1 MADQP
6 YVLLEEDGDAK
17 GNFKLLSPAYG
28 KSKSTSKVALT
39 SVAVQDQFMR
49 QEKNMGLMNS
59 QCSLHWTGV
68 FYQRKGHLRLKP
80 CSGYVKPKQ
89 LLGILGGADSGAK
102 ELMEIISQRIDPS
115 VTDVY
120 LQGHVLLNKLPPGR
134 LFRRFVAYV
143 PRSENHLAFLTVR
156 ETLTFSAQMRL
167 PSHAKEAEIKAMV
180 DLTLHWLGLTGDHS
194 CEDTYIGNE
203 VVKGVSGG
211 QKRRVS
217 VGVELVA
224 GAAVL
229 LMDKPT
235 NGLDAQTA
243 YDLVNRTKRV
253 CNKGDKAVVM
263 NVASPSPELLGLFT
277 NICLLAKG
285 YMVYWGPPDGL
296 EKYFHEQGYR
306 KPPGK
311 SLPSFIED
319 MLSKPQKYL
328 CEEKKNSEK
337 SNKRLIKDLA
347 RYFKRQSQ
355 SKKLLDAEISQAM
368 EAELD
373 SSSEDLDESAQA
385 ENHRLFKQFST
396 VFDERGL
403 QGDQWI
409 LPKKIKWWQQFKLII
424 KRRRTTKLRGKQMIL
439 SRLIPIIVVGLMIGI
454 LFFQLTQEQVRERVS
469 MVYFAVGFMGFGTV
483 AFIPDIMV
491 QDRPT
496 FYYQYEADYFS
507 PSAWYLVQF
516 LMDMPQCF
524 VEALSFSI
532 ITYWMA
538 GFVAQPVPFI
548 IYCLIMFW
556 IRFTAFS
563 LAMWTMSVFQVPAT
577 AQVFATT
584 FFPIVL
590 AYCGF
595 CRPIK
600 LQEMGENFLEF
611 FLNLVN
617 IAGIFTWPYRAL
629 SAQEVYQV
637 AKTFT
642 PLNVT
647 GSDLDY
653 WGCYAPPGDDKAR
666 FLYYSGVTEAFS
678 EGSEIMFLTQLRLGS
693 CTDQGT
699 TGNYWS
705 PYAPD
710 TNTVVFQSGLHI
722 WVTFLQL
729 SLWTIILNLCAFRNF
744 KYRNVSRKAPNPGV
758 KKKEDSVAKIPFDR
772 PDEDAEQVAGAYVQ
786 FAHIDCYVDTPMGEK
801 QILRDTN
808 GYVMPGDMIALMG
821 PSGAGKST
829 LLDVLANKKRGGRL
843 EIAQQL
849 FNGRDRDENF
859 NRMAGYCEQFNSHM
873 ACLTVRE
880 ALEFACE
887 LRLDNSVPRIQ
898 KQLIVDKTLDELEL
912 FELSDKTIGDQFDG
926 ISSEAAKKL
935 TIAVELVMRP
945 TLLFL
950 DEPTTGLD
958 SAAAITVMQLVK
970 KLSDKGMSVIC
981 TIHQPPAEA
990 FAVFNKILILQSGG
1004 TMVYFGKTEDLN
1016 GWFVREAKLNDM
1028 VEGKNPADWA
1038 IEALKLYDTQ
1048 RVWNNSP
1055 ECRELNAKL
1064 QNIICD
1070 QNYGQKF
1077 DSPYASTFW
1086 CMYKTTLSRA
1096 IKFYLRNHENIIAR
1110 ISAALVQSFCLGVL
1124 YFNVRDANSD
1134 YQSVMFQSIFDVVTV
1149 LMTESAAEEVPL
1161 IFSERA
1167 TFYREIDSKFY
1178 RVLPYFLAR
1187 VTAQQIMA
1195 LCQAVCFATPLFWMS
1210 FYNYPLFHDPAG
1222 FTEPGETQESPYPIR
1237 LADYIYFIWQ
1247 LWLVINAAM
1256 AFSQFF
1262 ASLSPQEGIGNV
1274 YYTNLCALCELFA
1287 GFIIYLSSVGIAGTS
1302 RYNEDCGNI
1311 QLQECWITETNNNLF
1326 VQYWGRVINL
1336 LDLFKYSLYSLGSFF
1351 INCTYMGAVVEE
1363 TYEKNLIWKEFTNDL
1378 NVTSQLGLWMP
1389 HYQIPWSQ
1397 KCSDKDLGQ
1406 TFWEKWQYMWGL
1418 IFFAILYNV
1427 GVYIFLA
1434 FKRWDKR

>member
-1 MADQP
+1 MEDQP
-6 YVLLEEDGDAK
+6 YMLLEDDSKGDQLLQFPSNSKKAK
-17 GNFKLLSPAYG
+17 SSSKIPLS
-28 KSKSTSKVALT
+28 

-49 QEKNMGLMNS
+49 REKNMGLLQS

-80 CSGYVKPKQ
+80 CSGYVKPKE

-156 ETLTFSAQMRL
+156 ETLMFSAQMRL
-167 PSHAKEAEIKAMV
+167 PSHAKYQEIKAMV
-180 DLTLHWLGLTGDHS
+180 DLTLDWLGLTGSHS
-194 CEDTYIGNE
+194 CEDTYIGND

-253 CNKGDKAVVM
+253 CTKGGKAVVM

-277 NICLLAKG
+277 NICLLSKG
-285 YMVYWGPPDGL
+285 YMVYWGPPEGL
-296 EKYFHEQGYR
+296 EKYFNQQGYI
-306 KPPGK
+306 KPKTK

-319 MLSKPQKYL
+319 MLSKPSKYL
-328 CEEKKNSEK
+328 TEEKKQLGK
-337 SNKRLIKDLA
+337 SNRRLIKELA
-347 RYFKRQSQ
+347 RFFKRTSE
-355 SKKLLDAEISQAM
+355 SKKILDMEISRAM

-373 SSSEDLDESAQA
+373 TSSEELDESEQA
-385 ENHRLFKQFST
+385 EEHRLIKQFST
-396 VFDERGL
+396 VLDERGL
-403 QGDQWI
+403 QGDIWK
-409 LPKKIKWWQQFKLII
+409 LPKKIKWWQQFKLIM

-439 SRLIPIIVVGLMIGI
+439 SRLVPIIIVGLMIGI
-454 LFFQLTQEQVRERVS
+454 LFYQLTQEQVRERVS

-524 VEALSFSI
+524 IEAFSFSI
-532 ITYWMA
+532 ITYWMS
-538 GFVAQPVPFI
+538 GFVAQWVPFLV
-548 IYCLIMFW
+548 YLLIMFW
-556 IRFTAFS
+556 IRFTSFS
-563 LAMWTMSVFQVPAT
+563 LAMLTMSVFQVPAT

-600 LQEMGENFLEF
+600 FQDIGNGFYDF
-611 FLNLVN
+611 FLNIVN

-629 SAQEVYQV
+629 SAQEVFEV
-637 AKTFT
+637 AKTNHK
-642 PLNVT
+642 L
-647 GSDLDY
+647 SDQGDYLDY
-653 WGCYAPPGDDKAR
+653 WGCYAPPGDTAR

-693 CTDQGT
+693 CTDQNS
-699 TGNYWS
+699 TGLAWS

-710 TNTVVFQSGLHI
+710 TAGSVVFQATEHI
-722 WVTFLQL
+722 WVSFLQL
-729 SLWTIILNLCAFRNF
+729 SLWAIILNLCAFRNF
-744 KYRNVSRKAPNPGV
+744 KYKNVSRKAPDPGV
-758 KKKEDSVAKIPFDR
+758 KKKEERVAKVQFQR
-772 PDEDAEQVAGAYVQ
+772 VQEESEQVAGAYVQ
-786 FAHIDCYVDTPMGEK
+786 FAHIDCFVDTPAGEK

-808 GYVMPGDMIALMG
+808 GFVMPGDMIALMG

-843 EIAQQL
+843 DIAQQL
-849 FNGRDRDENF
+849 FNGRDRDANF

-887 LRLDNSVPRIQ
+887 LRLDDSIPKIQ
-898 KQLIVDKTLDELEL
+898 KDLIVDQTLDELEL
-912 FELSDKTIGDQFDG
+912 FELADKTIGDQFDG

-958 SAAAITVMQLVK
+958 SAAAITVMQLVQ
-970 KLSDKGMSVIC
+970 KLSKKGMSVIC

-990 FAVFNKILILQSGG
+990 FAVFNKILLLQSGG
-1004 TMVYFGKTEDLN
+1004 TMVFFGDCKDLN
-1016 GWFVREAKLNDM
+1016 GWFVKEAKLNDM
-1028 VEGKNPADWA
+1028 VPGKNPADWA

-1048 RVWNNSP
+1048 TVWNNSP
-1055 ECRELNAKL
+1055 ECAELNRTL
-1064 QNIICD
+1064 QNIICG

-1077 DSPYASTFW
+1077 DSPYASSFW

-1096 IKFYLRNHENIIAR
+1096 VKFYLRNHENIIAR
-1110 ISAALVQSFCLGVL
+1110 ISAALVQSFCLGIL
-1124 YFNVRDANSD
+1124 YFNVKEANED

-1161 IFSERA
+1161 IFSERS
-1167 TFYREIDSKFY
+1167 TFYREIDSKFF

-1195 LCQAVCFATPLFWMS
+1195 LCQAVCFATPLFWMA
-1210 FYNYPLFHDPAG
+1210 FYNYPLFHDAEGYPVD
-1222 FTEPGETQESPYPIR
+1222 GEVSPYPIR
-1237 LADYIYFIWQ
+1237 IADYFYFIWQ

-1262 ASLSPQEGIGNV
+1262 ASISPQEGIGNV

-1302 RYNEDCGNI
+1302 SPKDGCANL
-1311 QLQECWITETNNNLF
+1311 QLQECWETETNNNAF
-1326 VQYWGRVINL
+1326 VQYWGRIINL
-1336 LDLFKYSLYSLGSFF
+1336 FDLFKYSLYSLGSFF
-1351 INCTYMGAVVEE
+1351 INCTYMGGVDQE

-1397 KCSDKDLGQ
+1397 RCSDDSLGQ
-1406 TFWEKWQYMWGL
+1406 TSWERWQYMWGL
-1418 IFFAILYNV
+1418 IFFAVLYNI

>member
-1 MADQP
+1 MEDQP
-6 YVLLEEDGDAK
+6 YVLLPDGDNK
-17 GNFKLLSPAYG
+17 VDDKPFPFLSGGKL
-28 KSKSTSKVALT
+28 KSSSKIPLT

-49 QEKNMGLMNS
+49 QEKNMGLLNS
-59 QCSLHWTGV
+59 QCTLHWTGV
-68 FYQRKGHLRLKP
+68 FYQRKGYLRLKP
-80 CSGYVKPKQ
+80 CSGYVKPTE

-156 ETLTFSAQMRL
+156 ETLMFSAQMRL
-167 PSHAKEAEIKAMV
+167 PNHAGYKEIKAMV
-180 DLTLHWLGLTGDHS
+180 DLTLDWLGLTGSHS
-194 CEDTYIGNE
+194 CEDTYIGND

-224 GAAVL
+224 GAAIL

-253 CNKGDKAVVM
+253 CTKGGKAVVM

-277 NICLLAKG
+277 NICLLSKG
-285 YMVYWGPPDGL
+285 YMVYWGSPEGL
-296 EKYFHEQGYR
+296 EKYFHKQGYR
-306 KPPGK
+306 KPPQK

-319 MLSKPQKYL
+319 MLSKPRKYL
-328 CEEKKNSEK
+328 CEEKKAPGK
-337 SNKRLIKDLA
+337 SNKRLIKELA
-347 RYFKRQSQ
+347 RYFKRESQ

-373 SSSEDLDESAQA
+373 SSSEELDESIDA
-385 ENHRLFKQFST
+385 ENVRLYKQFST
-396 VFDERGL
+396 VLDERGL

-409 LPKKIKWWQQFKLII
+409 LPKKIKWWEQFKLIL

-439 SRLIPIIVVGLMIGI
+439 SRLIPIIIVGLMIGI
-454 LFFQLTQEQVRERVS
+454 LFYQLTQEQVRERVS
-469 MVYFAVGFMGFGTV
+469 MIYFAVGFMGFGTV

-524 VEALSFSI
+524 LEAFCFSV
-532 ITYWMA
+532 ITYWMS
-538 GFVAQPVPFI
+538 GFVAQAGPFF
-548 IYCLIMFW
+548 IYLLIMFW

-563 LAMWTMSVFQVPAT
+563 LAMLTMSVFQVPAT

-600 LQEMGENFLEF
+600 FQEIGESFLDF
-611 FLNLVN
+611 FLNIVN

-629 SAQEVYQV
+629 SAQEIFQV
-637 AKTFT
+637 AKKFP
-642 PLNVT
+642 PLVDE
-647 GSDLDY
+647 GSYLDY
-653 WGCYAPPGDDKAR
+653 WGCYAPDGEDAR

-693 CTDQGT
+693 CTDQNS
-699 TGNYWS
+699 TGQAWS

-710 TNTVVFQSGLHI
+710 VDTSVVFQSEMHI
-722 WVTFLQL
+722 WVSFLQL
-729 SLWTIILNLCAFRNF
+729 SIWAIILNFCAFRNF
-744 KYRNVSRKAPNPGV
+744 KNRNVSRKAPDPGV
-758 KKKEDSVAKIPFDR
+758 KKKEKSAAKIDLER
-772 PDEDAEQVAGAYVQ
+772 PDDAEQVAGAYVQ
-786 FAHIDCYVDTPMGEK
+786 FANIDCFVDTPAGEK

-843 EIAQQL
+843 EYAQQL
-849 FNGRDRDENF
+849 FNGRDRDEHF
-859 NRMAGYCEQFNSHM
+859 NRMAGYVEQFNSHM

-887 LRLDNSVPRIQ
+887 LRLDNTVPGVQ
-898 KQLIVDKTLDELEL
+898 KGLIVDKTLDELEL
-912 FELSDKTIGDQFDG
+912 FELADKTIGDQFDG

-970 KLSDKGMSVIC
+970 KLADKGMSVIC

-990 FAVFNKILILQSGG
+990 YAVFNKILILQSGG

-1016 GWFVREAKLNDM
+1016 SWFVREAKLNDM

-1048 RVWNNSP
+1048 TVWAKSP
-1055 ECRELNAKL
+1055 ECRELNRELKK
-1064 QNIICD
+1064 IMCPE
-1070 QNYGQKF
+1070 NYGQKF
-1077 DSPYASTFW
+1077 TSPYASTFW
-1086 CMYKTTLSRA
+1086 CMYKATLSRA
-1096 IKFYLRNHENIIAR
+1096 NKFYLRNHENIIAR
-1110 ISAALVQSFCLGVL
+1110 ISAALVQSFCLGIL
-1124 YFNVRDANSD
+1124 YFNVKDANED

-1167 TFYREIDSKFY
+1167 TFYRELDSKFY
-1178 RVLPYFLAR
+1178 KVLPYFLAR
-1187 VTAQQIMA
+1187 VTAQQLMA
-1195 LCQAVCFATPLFWMS
+1195 LCQAVCFATPLFWMA
-1210 FYNYPLFHDPAG
+1210 FYNYPLFHDPDG
-1222 FTEPGETQESPYPIR
+1222 FYDDDTPEVSPYPIR
-1237 LADYIYFIWQ
+1237 LADYLFFIWQ

-1302 RYNEDCGNI
+1302 TYNSDCGDI
-1311 QLQECWITETNNNLF
+1311 QHQDCWETETNNNLF
-1326 VQYWGRVINL
+1326 VQYWGRIINL
-1336 LDLFKYSLYSLGSFF
+1336 FDLFKYSLYSLGSFF
-1351 INCTYMGAVVEE
+1351 IDCTYMGGVNKE
-1363 TYEKNLIWKEFTNDL
+1363 TYDKNLIWKEFTNDL
-1378 NVTSQLGLWMP
+1378 NVTNQLNLWMP

-1397 KCSDKDLGQ
+1397 KCSDEGLGE
-1406 TFWEKWQYMWGL
+1406 TFWERWQYMFGL